1 MWTCESN
8 SKIGTPESRLMETVE
23 PLWKTAD
30 HYKSQKLPAAPL
42 QRLHTHL
49 HHRIKHTLQFP
60 MSWWKVAPIFTF
72 PLSTFHISH
81 VLLVCNRLLKN
92 KRHHWISQKFGVQYA
107 TVLCVLACVN
117 GNRTAAHKY
126 LKHIPEDVYPKMLS
140 VLCELTDPATAETKE
155 IAQHI
160 VQKMSQDDPFSPFYR
175 FLTDCLKNNTDL
187 FQLVVNHLEI
197 STFDWRCALQLVG
210 ETFSEERRHSAVDKL
225 VTAVYIQSQKSD
237 NFLYALDC
245 EMKSLKYHHTS
256 LPIGW
261 KEMVQNTH
269 PTLYDFK
276 KEYWSRK
283 NPRCDAISTLKNTDD
298 LAVIEGVLRF
308 IRSSDSDREILR
320 ILIENDLL
328 NAAELFVKIC
338 GHIDIS
344 ENLYVSNPNYPHLYA
359 LSLKEKISQ
368 HMSQS
373 HSSRTRKL

>member
-1 MWTCESN
+1 MWTCEIN

-30 HYKSQKLPAAPL
+30 HYKSQKLPSAPL

-49 HHRIKHTLQFP
+49 HHRIKHTLQFS
-60 MSWWKVAPIFTF
+60 MSWWKVVPIFTL
-72 PLSTFHISH
+72 PLSTFHINH

-126 LKHIPEDVYPKMLS
+126 LKHIPEDVYPKMLN
-140 VLCELTDPATAETKE
+140 VLCELTDPATPEIKE

-160 VQKMSQDDPFSPFYR
+160 VQRMSKGSPSPTCNR
-175 FLTDCLKNNTDL
+175 FLTNCLKNNADL
-187 FQLVVNHLEI
+187 FHMVVNHLEI

-210 ETFSEERRHSAVDKL
+210 ETFSEEHRHSAINKF
-225 VTAVYIQSQKSD
+225 VTAVYIQSPKSD

-245 EMKSLKYHHTS
+245 EMKSLKYHHKS

-261 KEMVQNTH
+261 KEIVQNTH
-269 PTLYDFK
+269 PILHHFK

-283 NPRCDAISTLKNTDD
+283 NPRCDAISTLKDTDD
-298 LAVIEGVLRF
+298 LAVMEGVLCF

-320 ILIENDLL
+320 ILIENNLL
-328 NAAELFVKIC
+328 SAAELFVKIC
-338 GHIDIS
+338 GRIDIC
-344 ENLYVSNPNYPHLYA
+344 ENMYVNNPNYPHLCA

-368 HMSQS
+368 HISQVP
-373 HSSRTRKL
+373 SSRTRKL